1 MLKSKFWSGLR
12 DPLLKNLSRYKFDT
26 TKDFDQLRKEI
37 RAIELEL
44 GNSDKGITTVQH
56 QPISSDSKKLD
67 DILKKI
73 DRMGKRLDTLERSEK
88 APEKET
94 SNTIYSI
101 MVGIEVEIGLTLNV
115 MVGVGVIKTIEVMEI
130 KIARTKTNQ
139 KQTTKR
145 KLVEISNAGQIRD
158 LRLDAVNRSP
168 TIGKLSQDTVSK
180 PSLLDRMVGRATESI
195 VYVNKI
201 KCMSLLDSGSMVSTI
216 SVATLKSMHPPP
228 DIKTLDEF
236 TLSVKVAEGSP
247 LPYLGYVEVS
257 ISVTFQSDN
266 MMVLLL
272 VVPETDYNK
281 SVPVVIGTNILRPIK
296 SSVSDSHVKVPHN
309 WDIAFSALDAG
320 VNLVK
325 STNKRPIKVGPMS
338 VLTVSG
344 ICKSKTVL
352 ETAVTECV
360 DDTKGTLGV
369 CPRVVSVKSP
379 GKNRIP
385 VRIFNMTTKV
395 VYLKPKS
402 IICGLKEMKVTW
414 MSQMT

>member
-1 MLKSKFWSGLR
+1 
-12 DPLLKNLSRYKFDT
+12 
-26 TKDFDQLRKEI
+26 
-37 RAIELEL
+37 
-44 GNSDKGITTVQH
+44 
-56 QPISSDSKKLD
+56 
-67 DILKKI
+67 
-73 DRMGKRLDTLERSEK
+73 
-88 APEKET
+88 
-94 SNTIYSI
+94 
-101 MVGIEVEIGLTLNV
+101 
-115 MVGVGVIKTIEVMEI
+115 
-130 KIARTKTNQ
+130 
-139 KQTTKR
+139 
-145 KLVEISNAGQIRD
+145 
-158 LRLDAVNRSP
+158 
-168 TIGKLSQDTVSK
+168 
-180 PSLLDRMVGRATESI
+180 MVGRATESI

-216 SVATLKSMHPPP
+216 SVATLKSVHPPP

-266 MMVLLL
+266 MMVILL

-281 SVPVVIGTNILRPIK
+281 YVSVVIGTNILRSIK

-320 VNLVK
+320 VSLVK
-325 STNKRPIKVGPMS
+325 SINKRPIKVGPMS

-379 GKNRIP
+379 GINRIP
-385 VRIFNMTTKV
+385 VRICNMTAKV
-395 VYLKPKS
+395 VYLKPNS
-402 IICGLKEMKVTW
+402 TICGLNEVKVMRHTDLGKADKYASNLESKESNTGNILKTNLILI
-414 MSQMT
+414 

>member
-1 MLKSKFWSGLR
+1 
-12 DPLLKNLSRYKFDT
+12 
-26 TKDFDQLRKEI
+26 
-37 RAIELEL
+37 
-44 GNSDKGITTVQH
+44 
-56 QPISSDSKKLD
+56 
-67 DILKKI
+67 
-73 DRMGKRLDTLERSEK
+73 
-88 APEKET
+88 
-94 SNTIYSI
+94 
-101 MVGIEVEIGLTLNV
+101 
-115 MVGVGVIKTIEVMEI
+115 
-130 KIARTKTNQ
+130 
-139 KQTTKR
+139 
-145 KLVEISNAGQIRD
+145 
-158 LRLDAVNRSP
+158 
-168 TIGKLSQDTVSK
+168 
-180 PSLLDRMVGRATESI
+180 MVGRATESI

-247 LPYLGYVEVS
+247 LPYLGYVE

-352 ETAVTECV
+352 ETV
-360 DDTKGTLGV
+360 G
-369 CPRVVSVKSP
+369 
-379 GKNRIP
+379 
-385 VRIFNMTTKV
+385 TTKV
-395 VYLKPKS
+395 ADKVKKKYQRKRTLLSYLQR
-402 IICGLKEMKVTW
+402 GQRDLLQDGMVQW
-414 MSQMT
+414 QL

>member
-1 MLKSKFWSGLR
+1 
-12 DPLLKNLSRYKFDT
+12 
-26 TKDFDQLRKEI
+26 
-37 RAIELEL
+37 
-44 GNSDKGITTVQH
+44 
-56 QPISSDSKKLD
+56 
-67 DILKKI
+67 
-73 DRMGKRLDTLERSEK
+73 
-88 APEKET
+88 
-94 SNTIYSI
+94 
-101 MVGIEVEIGLTLNV
+101 
-115 MVGVGVIKTIEVMEI
+115 
-130 KIARTKTNQ
+130 
-139 KQTTKR
+139 
-145 KLVEISNAGQIRD
+145 
-158 LRLDAVNRSP
+158 
-168 TIGKLSQDTVSK
+168 
-180 PSLLDRMVGRATESI
+180 MVGRATESI

-201 KCMSLLDSGSMVSTI
+201 KCMSLLDIGSMVSTI
-216 SVATLKSMHPPP
+216 SVATLMSMHPPP

-257 ISVTFQSDN
+257 IYFTFQSDN

-296 SSVSDSHVKVPHN
+296 SSVSDSHVKLPHN

-325 STNKRPIKVGPMS
+325 STNKRPITVGPMS
-338 VLTVSG
+338 VLIVSG

-379 GKNRIP
+379 CKNRIP
-385 VRIFNMTTKV
+385 VRIFNTTTKV

-402 IICGLKEMKVTW
+402 IICGLKEMKVMRHTDLGKTNKYA
-414 MSQMT
+414 SDLENKESNTGNI